1 MAEWFHAKSA
11 SVTVK
16 DGRWDR
22 TMIMVGYLSYGGE
35 EEGERGG
42 GGREGRRGGG
52 WQVSLHQLQVRNQT
66 NLNVVCTDKAYIN
79 TTNRS

>member
-35 EEGERGG
+35 ERGG
-42 GGREGRRGGG
+42 GGRGEEEGGRAGFLTPIAG
-52 WQVSLHQLQVRNQT
+52 QESN
-66 NLNVVCTDKAYIN
+66 
-79 TTNRS
+79 

>member
-52 WQVSLHQLQVRNQT
+52 GVAGFLTPIAGQESN
-66 NLNVVCTDKAYIN
+66 
-79 TTNRS
+79 

>member
-35 EEGERGG
+35 ERG
-42 GGREGRRGGG
+42 GGREGGEEGRFPY
-52 WQVSLHQLQVRNQT
+52 T
-66 NLNVVCTDKAYIN
+66 N
-79 TTNRS
+79 

>member
-52 WQVSLHQLQVRNQT
+52 VAGFLTPIAGQESN
-66 NLNVVCTDKAYIN
+66 
-79 TTNRS
+79 

>member
-1 MAEWFHAKSA
+1 MGQNH
-11 SVTVK
+11 
-16 DGRWDR
+16 DHGRLPQLW
-22 TMIMVGYLSYGGE
+22 
-35 EEGERGG
+35 RGG
-42 GGREGRRGGG
+42 GGREGRRREGGEERGGGG